1 MYAAAGIKGAME
13 PAIGLIEFNSIASGI
28 LATDAMAKRAE
39 VSVVDS
45 RGICPGKYL
54 VLVTGDV
61 EAVQRSLEAGLEA
74 GGGAVTGKL
83 LLPNVHAQVI
93 PALIA
98 ATPVHALEALGV
110 IETFNAPACIVAADA
125 AAKETAIEL
134 VLIRVG
140 NGLGGKSFVVLT
152 GAWADVEAAVQA
164 GIERIKEMGALVR
177 RVVIPNPHLDLSSF
191 IL

>member
-1 MYAAAGIKGAME
+1 ME

-28 LATDAMAKRAE
+28 LATDAMAKKAE
-39 VSVVDS
+39 VTVVDS
-45 RGICPGKYL
+45 RGICPGKYI

-61 EAVQRSLEAGLEA
+61 EAVERSLEAGLEA
-74 GGGAVTGKL
+74 GRGAVTEKL
-83 LLPNVHAQVI
+83 MLPNVHAQVV

-98 ATPVHALEALGV
+98 ATPVHALGALGV

-152 GAWADVEAAVQA
+152 GEWADVEAAVQA
-164 GIERIKEMGALVR
+164 GIDRIKEMGALVR
-177 RVVIPNPHLDLSSF
+177 RIVIPNPHVDLSSF

>member
-1 MYAAAGIKGAME
+1 ME
-13 PAIGLIEFNSIASGI
+13 PAIGLIAFNSIASGV

-61 EAVQRSLEAGLEA
+61 EAVQRSLDAGLEA
-74 GGGAVTGKL
+74 GGGAVTGTL
-83 LLPNVHAQVI
+83 LLPNVHAQVV

-98 ATPVHALEALGV
+98 ATPVHALGALGV

-164 GIERIKEMGALVR
+164 GIDRIKEMGALVR
-177 RVVIPNPHLDLSSF
+177 RVVIPNPHLDLNAF

>member
-1 MYAAAGIKGAME
+1 ME
-13 PAIGLIEFNSIASGI
+13 PAIGLIELNSIASGI
-28 LATDAMAKRAE
+28 LATDAMAKKAS
-39 VSVVDS
+39 VTVVDS
-45 RGICPGKYL
+45 RGICPGKYI

-61 EAVQRSLEAGLEA
+61 EAVEQSLEAGLAA
-74 GGGAVTGKL
+74 GAGAVTEKL
-83 LLPNVHAQVI
+83 LLPNVHEQVV

-98 ATPVHALEALGV
+98 ATPVHELRALGV

-140 NGLGGKSFVVLT
+140 NGLGGKSFVALT
-152 GAWADVEAAVQA
+152 GEWADVEAAVQA

-177 RVVIPNPHLDLSSF
+177 RIVIPNPHVDLNAF

>member
-1 MYAAAGIKGAME
+1 ME

-28 LATDAMAKRAE
+28 LATDAMAKKAE
-39 VSVVDS
+39 VTVVDS
-45 RGICPGKYL
+45 RGICPGKYI

-61 EAVQRSLEAGLEA
+61 EAVERSLEAGLEA
-74 GGGAVTGKL
+74 GRGAVTEKL
-83 LLPNVHAQVI
+83 MLPNVHAQVV

-98 ATPVHALEALGV
+98 ATPVHALGALGV

-125 AAKETAIEL
+125 AAKETDIEL
-134 VLIRVG
+134 VLIRMG

-152 GAWADVEAAVQA
+152 GEWANVEAAVQA
-164 GIERIKEMGALVR
+164 GIDRIKEMGALVR
-177 RVVIPNPHLDLSSF
+177 RIVIPNPHVDLSSF

>member
-1 MYAAAGIKGAME
+1 ME

-28 LATDAMAKRAE
+28 LATDAMAKKAS
-39 VSVVDS
+39 VTVVDS
-45 RGICPGKYL
+45 RGICPGKYI

-61 EAVQRSLEAGLEA
+61 EAVQRALDAGIEAGA
-74 GGGAVTGKL
+74 GAVTEKL
-83 LLPNVHAQVI
+83 LLPNIHPQVV

-98 ATPVHALEALGV
+98 ATPVHELRALGV

-125 AAKETAIEL
+125 AAKETDIEL

-140 NGLGGKSFVVLT
+140 NGLGGKSFVVIT
-152 GAWADVEAAVQA
+152 GEWADVEAAMAA
-164 GIERIKEMGALVR
+164 GTERIKGMGALVR
-177 RVVIPNPHLDLSSF
+177 RIAIPNPHVDLNSF